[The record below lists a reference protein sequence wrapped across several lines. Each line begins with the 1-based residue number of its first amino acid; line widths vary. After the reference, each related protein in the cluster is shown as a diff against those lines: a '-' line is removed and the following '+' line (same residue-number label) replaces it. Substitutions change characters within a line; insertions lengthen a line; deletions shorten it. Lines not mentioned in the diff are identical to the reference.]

1 MNVREPRASDPNPEP
16 LGIGERLRNA
26 REARGLTLAAAETLV
41 RIRAVYLQALE
52 EERFDQLPA
61 PVYARGYLRTYAL
74 ALGLDPDVL
83 MDAYPIRFDTR
94 PQPLVPTFPG
104 QIPIRPAVPPSR
116 MRRIAIYVGGSVL
129 LIVLVLGLIGYQQLR
144 QFVQP
149 VPRAAPTLDAAPQPS
164 GPLALPEPTPTPP
177 PAAKQPTGAPPPT
190 AVAGVELV
198 VKATG
203 ASWLRVV
210 VDGEEVFQG
219 LVNAGDVKTWQ
230 ARDRLT
236 VHVGNTPAVS
246 VRVNGQLI
254 QLDPQR
260 PVWEQTFTAP

>member
-1 MNVREPRASDPNPEP
+1 M
-16 LGIGERLRNA
+16 
-26 REARGLTLAAAETLV
+26 
-41 RIRAVYLQALE
+41 QALE

-61 PVYARGYLRTYAL
+61 AVYARGYLSTYAL
-74 ALGLDPDVL
+74 ALGLDPDAL
-83 MDAYPIRFDTR
+83 MDAYPIRFDAQ
-94 PQPLVPTFPG
+94 PQPLIPTFPG
-104 QIPIRPAVPPSR
+104 QIPIRPSVPPSLL
-116 MRRIAIYVGGSVL
+116 RRIAMYVGGSVL
-129 LIVLVLGLIGYQQLR
+129 LIVVALGLIGYQQLR

-149 VPRAAPTLDAAPQPS
+149 VPRAAPALDAVAQPS
-164 GPLALPEPTPTPP
+164 GPPAEPTPTPP
-177 PAAKQPTGAPPPT
+177 VGATQPTGTPPPT

-203 ASWLRVV
+203 MSWLRVV

-236 VHVGNTPAVS
+236 VRVGNTPAIS
-246 VRVNGQLI
+246 VHVNGQLI

-260 PVWEQTFTAP
+260 PVWEETFTAP